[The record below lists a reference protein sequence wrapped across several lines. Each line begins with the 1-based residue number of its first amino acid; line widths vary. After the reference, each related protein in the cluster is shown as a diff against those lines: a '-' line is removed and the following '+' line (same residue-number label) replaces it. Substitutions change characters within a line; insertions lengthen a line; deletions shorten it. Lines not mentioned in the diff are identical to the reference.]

1 MANLKPIL
9 VKYGAYIELAA
20 YLIAFIAILI
30 PFKKVGK
37 EEKKSLKYYKRKDMY
52 GSYDDFID
60 FTNEAKKYNDSGNAS
75 YVKFTSGVFVLI
87 FTLLSAAVVA
97 LNTFAKSVVENLK
110 NNNKDKAKIIDITVE
125 VIPLALTLLS
135 FLLTLISTGD
145 GKFGDYIKEEGGKIT
160 LQFGFYLLLL
170 AILVALA
177 VRIAYLIIVKEYNKL
192 ISNKPIVQNRE
203 VKTEQTANEV
213 VVPVN

>member
-20 YLIAFIAILI
+20 YFISFIALLI
-30 PFKKVGK
+30 PFKNIGK
-37 EEKKSLKYYKRKDMY
+37 EKEKSLDLFKRKDADGEWNNMMEV
-52 GSYDDFID
+52 I
-60 FTNEAKKYNDSGNAS
+60 NEGRKYNDSGNAS
-75 YVKFTSGVFVLI
+75 YIKFTSGVFVLI